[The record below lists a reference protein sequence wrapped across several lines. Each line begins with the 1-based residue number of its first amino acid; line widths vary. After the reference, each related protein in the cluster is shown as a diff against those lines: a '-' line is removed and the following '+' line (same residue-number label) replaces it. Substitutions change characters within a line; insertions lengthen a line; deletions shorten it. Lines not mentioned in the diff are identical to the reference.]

1 MPLPPI
7 VMRRMTPEIVG
18 TSMLAQG
25 NVSSLANKKGHR
37 QVAFSYNRYLRF
49 RRINRMRAAAT
60 TTAPMVRTMGN
71 TPLRSASL
79 TSGASTWLASSEE
92 SSMDSS
98 GAEAELSGWDSD
110 AGSETALE
118 GWEDSAGAE
127 DGAELSAG

>member
-60 TTAPMVRTMGN
+60 TTAPNGSAVKIYAQKYLQ
-71 TPLRSASL
+71 TP
-79 TSGASTWLASSEE
+79 
-92 SSMDSS
+92 
-98 GAEAELSGWDSD
+98 AE
-110 AGSETALE
+110 
-118 GWEDSAGAE
+118 
-127 DGAELSAG
+127 

>member
-1 MPLPPI
+1 
-7 VMRRMTPEIVG
+7 
-18 TSMLAQG
+18 
-25 NVSSLANKKGHR
+25 
-37 QVAFSYNRYLRF
+37 
-49 RRINRMRAAAT
+49 MRAAAT

-71 TPLRSASL
+71 TPLLSASL